1 MTASL
6 VAVFLWRLVATAAIV
21 VIVNRIAARGGPVLA
36 SVVMALP
43 VNAGPGFL
51 FLAFEH
57 DAAFISQGAITTLA
71 SIGCIML
78 FAGAY
83 SRLTRWFD
91 VGLCLVGS
99 IGAWALLALPMQAVR
114 MDLELAAAWICVGF
128 SLSWFLARRRRLPP
142 PAGRPRAQWPQL
154 LFRASLAGLM
164 VATVSVSGGWLG
176 PVLSGLALGFPITFS
191 AGIWVLH
198 RDYGGDFAAATM
210 AAMPRSM
217 VSFLA
222 FALTLH
228 LLSGPLTAIHALG
241 LALVASLVVAGGLA
255 LLVQAR
261 RPRPAA

>member
-1 MTASL
+1 M
-6 VAVFLWRLVATAAIV
+6 VAL
-21 VIVNRIAARGGPVLA
+21 G
-36 SVVMALP
+36 
-43 VNAGPGFL
+43 L
-51 FLAFEH
+51 FMMPLH
-57 DAAFISQGAITTLA
+57 
-71 SIGCIML
+71 
-78 FAGAY
+78 
-83 SRLTRWFD
+83 
-91 VGLCLVGS
+91 
-99 IGAWALLALPMQAVR
+99 
-114 MDLELAAAWICVGF
+114 
-128 SLSWFLARRRRLPP
+128 P
-142 PAGRPRAQWPQL
+142 PARDLTTVLEEDRDLVKLADRLGYAEAWMGEHFTSTGEPVTSPL
-154 LFRASLAGLM
+154 LFHASLAGLM